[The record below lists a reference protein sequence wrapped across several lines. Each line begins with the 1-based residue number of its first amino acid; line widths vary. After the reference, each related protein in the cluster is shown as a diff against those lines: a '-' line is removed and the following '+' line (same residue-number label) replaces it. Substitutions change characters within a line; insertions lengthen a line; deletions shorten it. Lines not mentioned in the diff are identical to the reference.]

1 MYPLALRL
9 AGRRVLVVGGGA
21 VATRR
26 VPALLDAEA
35 RVVVV
40 APELTPALRAH
51 VDAGRL
57 EWVAREFAPG
67 DLDGAWL
74 VQVAVD
80 DPAAAEAVSAA
91 ALDRQIFCVRADDR
105 DAATAWTPAV
115 TRYGPLTVAVL
126 GGGDPR
132 RAVAVRDAIREQ
144 LITGSLSGVAAE
156 PPLLPPPDGS
166 PPGGAA
172 PAEGSAPNGSVRA
185 GVGGGPDATVASDT
199 GETGG
204 SGDAGNTG
212 SSGDAGDSGDA
223 GYTRDNRDSG
233 DKGDAGDS
241 GDTGD
246 HGHTGDTGVS
256 TERTVADGRA
266 VDPAVPVGRP
276 ERPVGR
282 VALVGAGPGDPELI
296 TVRGRRLL
304 AEADVVVA
312 DRLVPGLLL
321 DELRPE
327 VELVDAT
334 KIPHGPAA
342 AQEEINKVLVDR
354 ALAGARVV
362 RLKGGD
368 PYVFGRGGEEAL
380 ACAAAGIPVTVVPGV
395 TSSVAVP
402 AAAGIPVTHRGV
414 AHEFTVVS
422 GHLPPEHPDS
432 LVDWSVLARLRGTL
446 VVLMGLNNLP
456 AIAAA
461 LRAHGRH
468 PETPAAVVQ
477 EGTTDGQ
484 RVLRSTLD
492 AVAAEVH
499 AAGFRPPAVVVV
511 GDVATTL
518 AGTGVPA
525 GLSGRTRLA
534 AGSTPPVAP

>member
-51 VDAGRL
+51 VDAGRV

-144 LITGSLSGVAAE
+144 LIAGSLSGVAAE

-166 PPGGAA
+166 APDGAA
-172 PAEGSAPNGSVRA
+172 PVEGSTLNGSVRD
-185 GVGGGPDATVASDT
+185 GDGGGPGGTVAGAPGT
-199 GETGG
+199 GTGAPG
-204 SGDAGNTG
+204 TAGH
-212 SSGDAGDSGDA
+212 SGDSGD
-223 GYTRDNRDSG
+223 SG
-233 DKGDAGDS
+233 HS
-241 GDTGD
+241 GG
-246 HGHTGDTGVS
+246 TGVPP
-256 TERTVADGRA
+256 ERTGADGLAADTA
-266 VDPAVPVGRP
+266 VSTGRP

-342 AQEEINKVLVDR
+342 AQEEINRVLVDR

-395 TSSVAVP
+395 TSSVAAP

-461 LRAHGRH
+461 LRAHGRSAS
-468 PETPAAVVQ
+468 TPAAVVQ

-492 AVAAEVH
+492 AVAAEAL
-499 AAGFRPPAVVVV
+499 AAGFRPPAVVVF

-518 AGTGVPA
+518 AGVPA
-525 GLSGRTRLA
+525 ST
-534 AGSTPPVAP
+534 GSSATPND

>member
-57 EWVAREFAPG
+57 EWVAREFVPA

-91 ALDRQIFCVRADDR
+91 ALERQIFCVRADDR

-144 LITGSLSGVAAE
+144 FITGTLATGTLTTGALATGADATGALATAADASGTLATGADAAGNGVSPE
-156 PPLLPPPDGS
+156 RTGTDGPTADPATMDDSTADGS
-166 PPGGAA
+166 MPDDLTLDGSTVDGAAVDGTRVDGTAVDRAMADGGSPGG
-172 PAEGSAPNGSVRA
+172 
-185 GVGGGPDATVASDT
+185 
-199 GETGG
+199 
-204 SGDAGNTG
+204 
-212 SSGDAGDSGDA
+212 
-223 GYTRDNRDSG
+223 
-233 DKGDAGDS
+233 
-241 GDTGD
+241 
-246 HGHTGDTGVS
+246 
-256 TERTVADGRA
+256 
-266 VDPAVPVGRP
+266 RP
-276 ERPVGR
+276 TRPVGR

-296 TVRGRRLL
+296 TIRGRRLL

-342 AQEEINKVLVDR
+342 AQEEINRVLVDR

-395 TSSVAVP
+395 TSSVAAP
-402 AAAGIPVTHRGV
+402 AAVGIPVTHRGV

-422 GHLPPEHPDS
+422 GHLPPDHPGS
-432 LVDWSVLARLRGTL
+432 LVDWSALAKLRGTL

-456 AIAAA
+456 AITAA
-461 LRAHGRH
+461 LRAYGRS

-484 RVLRSTLD
+484 RLLRSTLG
-492 AVAAEVH
+492 AIAEEVR

-511 GDVATTL
+511 GDVVETL
-518 AGTGVPA
+518 AGLPATSGVTGSRVD
-525 GLSGRTRLA
+525 
-534 AGSTPPVAP
+534 